1 MATRSNDLKIE
12 FANNGVVDSLTGVSA
27 PNVFRLN
34 LKQAT
39 SNADRNGEPLTI
51 LTVRIHEESL
61 KIKSIDS
68 AKFIETSLI
77 SLAKVIKKNTRGGDF
92 FSRISELGFWI
103 LLHGDKLS
111 GVMAKKRLIQNSE
124 LEIQTQLY
132 SRLNSM
138 SGEKWIKE
146 IDSEYFPV
154 KS

>member
-12 FANNGVVDSLTGVSA
+12 FANNGVVDSLTGGSA

-61 KIKSIDS
+61 KIKSLDS